1 MLKQQ
6 ITLQVQQPHTSPL
19 TPRLLTCTPVS
30 PSPLRAL
37 ACPYYSLDLFAK
49 ANWIL
54 IWVTRKFQIRI
65 LIRAETALSLRSH
78 PHSPSTESVCRI
90 LYTIYIPYP
99 DCWILY
105 PESDCSVRSTVRRQ
119 WQTFLLCFNVSFG
132 ASSFLPC
139 AFFLLLCSVVVP
151 FVVLIVVV
159 VAAVVEYLYLL
170 QVFVCRFTAS
180 ISIFGPS
187 SAAGSNSAEIP
198 FCPLWHGRVL
208 IPFNGLYKYKTTR
221 QALHWLKNSRTAF
234 VLASQWT

>member
-30 PSPLRAL
+30 ASPLRAL

-65 LIRAETALSLRSH
+65 LIQAETALSPPSH
-78 PHSPSTESVCRI
+78 HSPSTESVCRI

-139 AFFLLLCSVVVP
+139 AFFLLLFHLLCWLLLLLWYTYICCRCLYAALRLRFQFLGPAAQQGATAQKSLFVP
-151 FVVLIVVV
+151 FDTVVFW
-159 VAAVVEYLYLL
+159 Y
-170 QVFVCRFTAS
+170 
-180 ISIFGPS
+180 PS
-187 SAAGSNSAEIP
+187 MDCINTKR
-198 FCPLWHGRVL
+198 LGRHYRL
-208 IPFNGLYKYKTTR
+208 MDSK
-221 QALHWLKNSRTAF
+221 TAF